1 MPEMALLL
9 CWPPVWEA
17 ESLWSGCEW
26 DWVCGHIALRPQP
39 HLVPGLGLPVF
50 LSIPDPASG
59 QSWGV
64 SPCPVLT
71 LGDPVVMEGAIPG
84 LTRPQPPVQGL
95 WGCGVA
101 SALSVMPSGLR
112 LVLLAGDV
120 SCLSHGNGGAFL
132 PLPPGVVG
140 FPCALGTHGGQ
151 LSPRQWLKVPF
162 CWGEG
167 PASPHHTVLWEW
179 PPLPRPMSPSAPS
192 RACRMDC
199 EGSVLRLPTLGLQQL
214 LSFGGP
220 SDSPPGRCIFPRRLC
235 LSLEPQC
242 AGTLVH
248 TLSPLTIASRP
259 CPPGLYENQCPSSL

>member
-151 LSPRQWLKVPF
+151 LSP
-162 CWGEG
+162 
-167 PASPHHTVLWEW
+167 
-179 PPLPRPMSPSAPS
+179 PPVA
-192 RACRMDC
+192 
-199 EGSVLRLPTLGLQQL
+199 EGSVLLGRG
-214 LSFGGP
+214 S
-220 SDSPPGRCIFPRRLC
+220 C
-235 LSLEPQC
+235 LSSSHCPVGVAAPPQ
-242 AGTLVH
+242 AHV
-248 TLSPLTIASRP
+248 SQRP
-259 CPPGLYENQCPSSL
+259 IPSVQDGL